1 MSDVFQGGA
10 PERLPIKLILPD
22 QGGSHRVQ
30 GGGSKKEPFRDVDG
44 GLRESL
50 TTQISAIREA
60 LLPQMRRV
68 GAVPIRVQ
76 LISKA
81 FAKSHRPRQLFSQI
95 TCPIVGAG
103 RPGELFLKATPS
115 GLNRMREA
123 IERANS
129 DALLTEI
136 SSIQAIEPVTPEY
149 RRKRRTSRDILRRSP
164 RSKNGFLVRVR
175 LYDFAQTGG
184 QNRLREDFVNVCNEL
199 GLPVS
204 ATGYSAQSQVYSVEC
219 HTEADVEVLSR
230 TVGVRSVV
238 SMPLLRTIQGRSF
251 NPTAIP
257 SDLPGPADFEGDY
270 PIVGVVDSGISESV
284 ASLNAWVVGRESVVA
299 QPYRN
304 PSHGTF
310 VAGLLVWGDRLNPHL
325 ADVDSQACGVYDFQ
339 VIPNWDPSRGDTEA
353 VTEQEFLQA
362 LEDALKEHAN
372 RIKVWNLSLGT
383 DEVCSEDEFSA
394 LAEALDNLQEE
405 YQVTFVISA
414 GNYESLPLLDFPR
427 MNGQVASGRIT
438 APGDSVLGITVGSI
452 SHLEYAVKGPKR
464 GEPSPF
470 SRHGAGPNYI
480 IKPDLVH
487 YGGTCST
494 DAAHRSGVRSVTE
507 TGCAEDMGTSFAT
520 PLVARSLAQIYH
532 QISPTP
538 TPVLARAL
546 LTHHARD
553 PRTLSRV
560 PAGEEDFLGFGR
572 PVPPPYCLVCEPHQ
586 STLVFE
592 DQLRPGFF
600 LEWDD
605 FPYPP
610 SLRRGGKYFGEV
622 TMTIAFAP
630 ARGSRWGSEYCET
643 HIDAHFGVYRT
654 VVSRKDGKEKEKFI
668 GLVPPEHAQPGRLY
682 EEVQVRELRKWAP
695 VRTYHGDLAGGK
707 RGDRWRLKVQLLTRH
722 GIEAHEAA
730 QSQPFALIVTIADP
744 QRKAPV
750 YDEMSRIIHN
760 QYRSQN
766 LNLRTGARLR
776 AQG

>member
-1 MSDVFQGGA
+1 MSEIFDGGV

-22 QGGSHRVQ
+22 QGASHRVP
-30 GGGSKKEPFRDVDG
+30 GGGSKKEPFRAVDE

-50 TTQISAIREA
+50 TTQVSALRAA
-60 LLPQMRRV
+60 LLPQMRQV

-81 FAKSHRPRQLFSQI
+81 FAKSHRPRQLFSES

-103 RPGELFLKATPS
+103 RPGELFLKATPA
-115 GLNRMREA
+115 GLNRIRETIGQA
-123 IERANS
+123 TS
-129 DALLTEI
+129 DALLKEI
-136 SSIQAIEPVTPEY
+136 SSIQAIEPVTPEH
-149 RRKRRTSRDILRRSP
+149 RRKRRTSSDILRRSP
-164 RSKNGFLVRVR
+164 RSKSGFLVRVR
-175 LYDFAQTGG
+175 LFDFAKAGG
-184 QNRLREDFVNVCNEL
+184 QERLRADFFSVCNEL
-199 GLPVS
+199 ELPLS
-204 ATGYSAQSQVYSVEC
+204 AAGYRTQSQVYSVEC
-219 HTEADVEVLSR
+219 HTAADVEVLSR
-230 TVGVRSVV
+230 IVGVRSVV
-238 SMPLLRTIQGRSF
+238 AMPLLRTIRSHAF
-251 NPTAIP
+251 NPAALPPSLPSP
-257 SDLPGPADFEGDY
+257 SDFDGDY
-270 PIVGVVDSGISESV
+270 PVVGVVDSGVSDAIP
-284 ASLNAWVVGRESVVA
+284 ALNTWVVGRESSVA
-299 QPYRN
+299 LPYRN

-310 VAGLLVWGDRLNPHL
+310 VAGLVVWGDRLNPHL
-325 ADVDSQACGVYDFQ
+325 SDVDSQPCGLHDFQ
-339 VIPNWDPSRGDTEA
+339 VIPNWDPSRGETEA

-362 LEDALKEHAN
+362 LEDALKQHAN

-414 GNYESLPLLDFPR
+414 GNYETLPLLDFPR
-427 MNGQVASGRIT
+427 VDGQVASGRIT

-452 SHLEYAVKGPKR
+452 SHLEYASSGPKR

-494 DAAHRSGVRSVTE
+494 DASHMSGVRSVTE
-507 TGCAEDMGTSFAT
+507 TGCAEDIGTSFAT

-532 QISPTP
+532 QISPKP

-572 PVPPPYCLVCEPHQ
+572 PVPPPYCLRCEPYQ

-592 DQLRPGFF
+592 DRLRPGFF

-610 SLRRGGKYFGEV
+610 SLQRGGKYYGEV

-643 HIDAHFGVYRT
+643 HIDAHLGVYRT
-654 VVSRKDGKEKEKFI
+654 VVSRKNGTSKEKFF
-668 GLVPPEHAQPGRLY
+668 GLVPLEHAQPGRLY

-695 VRTYHGDLAGGK
+695 VRTYHGDLSAGE
-707 RGDRWRLKVQLLTRH
+707 RGNRWRLKVQLLTRH
-722 GIEAHEAA
+722 GVEAREAA

-760 QYRSQN
+760 QYQSQN
-766 LNLRTGARLR
+766 LNLRAGARIR
-776 AQG
+776 AQT

>member
-1 MSDVFQGGA
+1 MSEGFDRA
-10 PERLPIKLILPD
+10 TPDRLPIKLILPE
-22 QGGSHRVQ
+22 QGSSHRVT
-30 GGGSKKEPFRDVDG
+30 GGGKKKEPFREVDG

-50 TTQISAIREA
+50 ATQVAAIREA

-81 FAKSHRPRQLFSQI
+81 FAKSHRPQQLFTTK
-95 TCPIVGAG
+95 TCPIIGAG
-103 RPGELFLKATPS
+103 RPGELFLKATPY
-115 GLNRMREA
+115 GLNRVREE
-123 IERANS
+123 IETAS
-129 DALLTEI
+129 SVALLKEI
-136 SSIQAIEPVTPEY
+136 SSIQSIEPVTPEH

-175 LYDFAQTGG
+175 LYDFAHTGG
-184 QNRLREDFVNVCNEL
+184 QKGIRTDFLNVCEEL
-199 GLPVS
+199 GMSTS
-204 ATGYSAQSQVYSVEC
+204 AAGYGAQSQVYSVEC
-219 HTEADVEVLSR
+219 RSESDVEVLSR

-238 SMPLLRTIQGRSF
+238 AMPLLRTIQGRSL
-251 NPTAIP
+251 NPTALP
-257 SDLPGPADFEGDY
+257 LDLPSPADFEGDY
-270 PIVGVVDSGISESV
+270 PIVGVVDSGISGAVPQLS
-284 ASLNAWVVGRESVVA
+284 AWVAGRESAVA

-304 PSHGTF
+304 PTHGTF
-310 VAGLLVWGDRLNPHL
+310 VAGLVVWGDRLNPHL
-325 ADVDSQACGVYDFQ
+325 ADVDSQPCGVFDFQ
-339 VIPNWDPSRGDTEA
+339 VIPNWDPSRGETES

-362 LEDALKEHAN
+362 LENALREHAN

-383 DEVCSEDEFSA
+383 DEICSEDEFSA

-405 YQVTFVISA
+405 YQVSFVISA
-414 GNYESLPLLDFPR
+414 GNYVALPLLDFPR
-427 MNGQVASGRIT
+427 INDQVATGRIT

-452 SHLEYAVKGPKR
+452 SHLEYTAKGPKE

-494 DAAHRSGVRSVTE
+494 DGGHLSGIRSITE
-507 TGCAEDMGTSFAT
+507 SGCAEDMGTSFAT
-520 PLVARSLAQIYH
+520 PLVSRSLAQIYH
-532 QISPTP
+532 QIAPTP

-553 PRTLSRV
+553 PRTLLRV
-560 PAGEEDFLGFGR
+560 PAGEEDYLGFGR
-572 PVPPPYCLVCEPHQ
+572 PLPPPYCLVCEPYQ

-592 DQLRPGFF
+592 DRLRPGFY

-605 FPYPP
+605 FSFPP
-610 SLRRGGKYFGEV
+610 SLRRGGKFYGEV

-630 ARGSRWGSEYCET
+630 ARGPRWGSEYCET
-643 HIDAHFGVYRT
+643 YIDAHFGVYRT
-654 VVSRKDGKEKEKFI
+654 VVSRKDGTSKQKFV
-668 GLVPPEHAQPGRLY
+668 GLVPAEHAQPGRLY

-695 VRTYHGDLAGGK
+695 VRTYHGNLSAGE

-722 GIEAHEAA
+722 GVEDREAA
-730 QSQPFALIVTIADP
+730 QPQPFALIVTIADP

-766 LNLRTGARLR
+766 LNLRAGARVR
-776 AQG
+776 AQA

>member
-1 MSDVFQGGA
+1 MSDVFEGGA
-10 PERLPIKLILPD
+10 PERLPIKLIMPD
-22 QGGSHRVQ
+22 QGTSQRVPP
-30 GGGSKKEPFRDVDG
+30 GGSKAKPFRDVDG

-50 TTQISAIREA
+50 TTQVSAIREA

-68 GAVPIRVQ
+68 GAVPVRVQ

-81 FAKSHRPRQLFSQI
+81 FAKSHQPRQLFSEQ
-95 TCPIVGAG
+95 TCPIIGVG
-103 RPGELFLKATPS
+103 RPGELFVKATPS
-115 GLNRMREA
+115 GLRQ
-123 IERANS
+123 IEQTIQRASS
-129 DALLTEI
+129 DKLLKEI
-136 SSIQAIEPVTPEY
+136 STIQAIEPVTPEL
-149 RRKRRTSRDILRRSP
+149 RRKRRTSRDILRHSP
-164 RSKNGFLVRVR
+164 RSKNGFVVRVR
-175 LYDFAQTGG
+175 LYDFADAGG
-184 QNRLREDFVNVCNEL
+184 QERLRGDFFDVCEEL
-199 GLPVS
+199 ELPIS
-204 ATGYSAQSQVYSVEC
+204 GAGYNTRSQVYSVEC
-219 HTEADVEVLSR
+219 NTVADVEVLSR
-230 TVGVRSVV
+230 VVGVRSVV

-251 NPTAIP
+251 NPTTVP
-257 SDLPGPADFEGDY
+257 PDLPSPTDFDGDY
-270 PIVGVVDSGISESV
+270 PVVGVVDSGISENV
-284 ASLNAWVVGRESVVA
+284 AALQGWVAGRESAVA
-299 QPYRN
+299 APYRN

-310 VAGLLVWGDRLNPHL
+310 VAGLVVWGDRLNPHL
-325 ADVDSQACGVYDFQ
+325 ADVDSQPCGVYDFQ
-339 VIPNWDPSRGDTEA
+339 VIPNWDPAQGDTEA

-362 LEDALKEHAN
+362 LEGALKEHAN

-427 MNGQVASGRIT
+427 VNSQVESGRIT

-452 SHLEYAVKGPKR
+452 SHLDYATKGPKH

-470 SRHGAGPNYI
+470 SRHGAGPNFI
-480 IKPDLVH
+480 IKPDMVH
-487 YGGTCST
+487 HGGTCST
-494 DAAHRSGVRSVTE
+494 DGAHVSGVRSITE
-507 TGCAEDMGTSFAT
+507 TGCAEDVGTSFAT
-520 PLVARSLAQIYH
+520 PLVSRSLAQIYH

-553 PRTLSRV
+553 PRTRLRV

-572 PVPPPYCLVCEPHQ
+572 PVPPPYCLVCEPYQ

-643 HIDAHFGVYRT
+643 HIDAHLGAYRT
-654 VVSRKDGKEKEKFI
+654 VVSRKEGTSKEKFF
-668 GLVPPEHAQPGRLY
+668 GLVPPEHSQAGRLY
-682 EEVQVRELRKWAP
+682 EEVQVREFRKWAP
-695 VRTYHGDLAGGK
+695 VRTYHGDLSAGA
-707 RGDRWRLKVQLLTRH
+707 RGNRWRLKVQLLTRH
-722 GIEAHEAA
+722 GTQAQEAM

-744 QRKAPV
+744 ERKAPV

-766 LNLRTGARLR
+766 LNLRAGARIR
-776 AQG
+776 AQA